1 MNKELIVNEIN
12 EVKSELKRNMLLLDH
27 MKVRHDWFNS
37 NIRDVIRQIEYIEK
51 EVNKDDEL

>member
-12 EVKSELKRNMLLLDH
+12 EVKSELKRNLLLLNH
-27 MKVRHDWFNS
+27 MKIRHDWLNS
-37 NIRDVIRQIEYIEK
+37 NIISCIRQIEYIKK